1 MNARCQALPD
11 AARARLSAGAQT
23 RAMTLH
29 LWQATQAARPP
40 VARIRPM
47 ADASGSEWPH
57 GNRML
62 DAVFLTEDEPVAM
75 APSLCARILYPHR
88 DSGGHSR
95 LRSQDVTPSR

>member
-1 MNARCQALPD
+1 
-11 AARARLSAGAQT
+11 
-23 RAMTLH
+23 
-29 LWQATQAARPP
+29 
-40 VARIRPM
+40 V

-62 DAVFLTEDEPVAM
+62 DAVFLTEDETVAM

-95 LRSQDVTPSR
+95 RRSKV